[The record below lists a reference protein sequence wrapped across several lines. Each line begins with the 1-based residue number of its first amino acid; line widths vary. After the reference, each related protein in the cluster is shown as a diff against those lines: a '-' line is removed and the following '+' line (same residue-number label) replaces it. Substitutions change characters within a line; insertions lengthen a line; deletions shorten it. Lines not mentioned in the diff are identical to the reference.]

1 MHATEND
8 INIRHKGNEESD
20 EQYSP
25 PRGLIERLPSDQ
37 STQRPE
43 DTRNSIVPVKDSQE
57 NEKTTVTEDLA
68 FAEEHRESMAEMR
81 QKILNTL
88 EVVRHTNDHYMQI
101 PRFDCK
107 SIMKSHPSK
116 FRPLCPAVSKILQL
130 TDSDNDS
137 KNLVTV
143 SRIVEIRN
151 GIVTYSPDLKLI
163 SCATTGGDF
172 DFHCSSNVTD
182 MTRIGEHTVLATI
195 PFRKKIVFIN
205 PSSFHIK
212 SLDYSFFTISYFEH
226 STFVG
231 TEMFSKTIYLIDWDK
246 NKFEEKFSVKEIVG
260 NIAVG
265 PQYHILIA
273 LDNINRISCYTID
286 GRHLFQLRTHSI
298 DIPTDLTVYR
308 NYSYAVQGNVIYKI
322 SANGAVSQR
331 EIGIKARYIC
341 VATNNIYLTDRF
353 GLAHIIR
360 TNKDFWPRLSYHHQ
374 DHVPSLIN
382 QIHIDD
388 PSNITTIL
396 PMSASSVVIIYRDL
410 KAILVTDEGQP
421 FGGKCLTFKLQPSVF
436 CRVDSNTFLVLFS
449 EDRKLQYIT
458 CPQLTEGDLIDVE
471 SNYIQMCH
479 MVSNRSLAL
488 TTNEGKVEV
497 HILLIKTDHVD
508 IVNRISLEHDN
519 VAIAATPINFVVV
532 DRKKL
537 NLLFYSS
544 FGEELSK
551 KHIEFNGYPHHVFTD
566 KLYLYVIFRRES
578 LMTCYNIIGQR
589 KWQLKL
595 PSNFRCHAAVFQGT
609 AYVLDDLLSQI
620 LLYKYHDWS
629 DCHVTFQN
637 PYNKNLN
644 IRLEEKE
651 NDQVLIGEIC
661 HLANGQLVL
670 SDIYNDC
677 LLYISNEGNIVSRLS
692 LPSTATDICR
702 WNYNQIGVTLPLEKQ
717 LRVFGNV
724 SKAVISVSLN
734 QPYVRVCKLGESHII
749 CYCDKPSHLDIL
761 NINNCN
767 QVQII
772 HRINIPFVMKSL
784 SLENETLK
792 LLIVGKKAVFFYK
805 IIRRRSSVLPS
816 QVKTPSNLY
825 GDGGPY
831 SIEMIPNILLSQ
843 GKTQS
848 NLYGGRIDKM
858 CVHLIDNSRMFA
870 VNEHDLLVKDHVT
883 RSQINM
889 FIDLVDVFSR
899 NISLSEM
906 LSSRLYLQDL
916 TVSDKAHE
924 VVVLQSFGDKHPVE
938 IGCLVITENNLV
950 ALYDSTNQNIKIL
963 TFDVKDIDIS
973 DEGKTVVCEMANNG
987 NVKLFDEDGKLLCY
1001 RDFGSFVGGV
1011 CFTGERN
1018 ILVTLPNRQE
1028 IFQLK
1033 SQNLEKYKVWESQ
1046 VPYGIIWRK
1055 VGNIYWC
1062 VHINMIECDT
1072 IKIDG
1077 DQLKVLES
1085 VPLSNLDFGLHFPSI
1100 TSQKKGMFSNEL
1112 FNKLKN
1118 GGDGGERSTS
1128 RKIEVRRG
1136 NYIAEIYK
1144 SLILF
1149 QRVTER
1155 ICSRYFVLVISM
1167 KSSRSKCSVAT
1178 QNLTSSSNEKP
1189 SEEASIKR
1197 IGGLLSC

>member
-1 MHATEND
+1 
-8 INIRHKGNEESD
+8 
-20 EQYSP
+20 
-25 PRGLIERLPSDQ
+25 
-37 STQRPE
+37 
-43 DTRNSIVPVKDSQE
+43 
-57 NEKTTVTEDLA
+57 
-68 FAEEHRESMAEMR
+68 
-81 QKILNTL
+81 
-88 EVVRHTNDHYMQI
+88 MQI

-107 SIMKSHPSK
+107 SIMKSHSSK

-143 SRIVEIRN
+143 SRIVEICN

-246 NKFEEKFSVKEIVG
+246 NKFEEKFSVQEIVG

-273 LDNINRISCYTID
+273 LANINRISCYTID

-353 GLAHIIR
+353 GLVHIIR

-471 SNYIQMCH
+471 NNYIQMCH
-479 MVSNRSLAL
+479 MVSNRCLAL

-497 HILLIKTDHVD
+497 HILLIKKDHVD
-508 IVNRISLEHDN
+508 IVNRISLDHDN

-532 DRKKL
+532 DRKKR

-566 KLYLYVIFRRES
+566 KLYFYVIFRRES
-578 LMTCYNIIGQR
+578 LMTCYNITGQR

-609 AYVLDDLLSQI
+609 AYVRDDLLSRI

-692 LPSTATDICR
+692 LPSTATDVCR

-724 SKAVISVSLN
+724 SKAVISVALN
-734 QPYVRVCKLGESHII
+734 QAYVRVCKLGESHII

-761 NINNCN
+761 NIKNCN
-767 QVQII
+767 RVQII
-772 HRINIPFVMKSL
+772 HKINIPFVMKSL

-805 IIRRRSSVLPS
+805 IIR
-816 QVKTPSNLY
+816 
-825 GDGGPY
+825 
-831 SIEMIPNILLSQ
+831 
-843 GKTQS
+843 
-848 NLYGGRIDKM
+848 
-858 CVHLIDNSRMFA
+858 
-870 VNEHDLLVKDHVT
+870 
-883 RSQINM
+883 
-889 FIDLVDVFSR
+889 
-899 NISLSEM
+899 
-906 LSSRLYLQDL
+906 SSRWRWRRKKKY
-916 TVSDKAHE
+916 
-924 VVVLQSFGDKHPVE
+924 
-938 IGCLVITENNLV
+938 
-950 ALYDSTNQNIKIL
+950 IK
-963 TFDVKDIDIS
+963 
-973 DEGKTVVCEMANNG
+973 G
-987 NVKLFDEDGKLLCY
+987 
-1001 RDFGSFVGGV
+1001 
-1011 CFTGERN
+1011 
-1018 ILVTLPNRQE
+1018 
-1028 IFQLK
+1028 
-1033 SQNLEKYKVWESQ
+1033 
-1046 VPYGIIWRK
+1046 
-1055 VGNIYWC
+1055 
-1062 VHINMIECDT
+1062 
-1072 IKIDG
+1072 
-1077 DQLKVLES
+1077 
-1085 VPLSNLDFGLHFPSI
+1085 
-1100 TSQKKGMFSNEL
+1100 
-1112 FNKLKN
+1112 
-1118 GGDGGERSTS
+1118 
-1128 RKIEVRRG
+1128 IEVRRG
-1136 NYIAEIYK
+1136 NYIAESMLGIDEISVRRLPHRTAMFPLSFSLSGLLDSNSMFCFLNAFKLIMLQDNSIVVLLHKCTLMVTSGDGHLLYSQTFEKEAQDICQWTDESFVVLFRDDKQLMFFDTDLCLLKKITTEKPYNLMYKKNGKNLVCVFEDAPNECSNIPYVTYADILHIGGEMYEYKGRVNLGKEGKVVAMGVTSNEDIVVLKYKEDHYDVCWYRDNWVRSQQLMIQGEEPFPNIFNK
-1144 SLILF
+1144 SLTIHG
-1149 QRVTER
+1149 EN
-1155 ICSRYFVLVISM
+1155 IYISDFNNNIHQV
-1167 KSSRSKCSVAT
+1167 SVDSKCEIFLSSQEIEVCHIKAIHVSDYFIMIYG
-1178 QNLTSSSNEKP
+1178 NLDN
-1189 SEEASIKR
+1189 R
-1197 IGGLLSC
+1197 FDGLFYYER

>member
-1 MHATEND
+1 MSVEWRRSVRRCA
-8 INIRHKGNEESD
+8 S
-20 EQYSP
+20 
-25 PRGLIERLPSDQ
+25 LIGP
-37 STQRPE
+37 
-43 DTRNSIVPVKDSQE
+43 
-57 NEKTTVTEDLA
+57 
-68 FAEEHRESMAEMR
+68 
-81 QKILNTL
+81 KILDCEIVSTATVRYPDSSMLVDN
-88 EVVRHTNDHYMQI
+88 EVETEVEPVDDHYMQI

-107 SIMKSHPSK
+107 SIMKSHSSK

-143 SRIVEIRN
+143 SRIVEICN

-246 NKFEEKFSVKEIVG
+246 NKFEEKFSVQEIVG

-273 LDNINRISCYTID
+273 LANINRISCYTID

-308 NYSYAVQGNVIYKI
+308 NYSYALQGNVIYKI

-353 GLAHIIR
+353 GLVHIIR

-410 KAILVTDEGQP
+410 KAILVTGEGQP

-436 CRVDSNTFLVLFS
+436 CRVDSNTFIVLFS

-458 CPQLTEGDLIDVE
+458 CPQLTECDLIDVE
-471 SNYIQMCH
+471 NNYIQMCH
-479 MVSNRSLAL
+479 MVSNRCLAL
-488 TTNEGKVEV
+488 TTNEGNVEV

-508 IVNRISLEHDN
+508 IVNRITLEHDN

-532 DRKKL
+532 DRKKR

-566 KLYLYVIFRRES
+566 KLYFYVIFRRES
-578 LMTCYNIIGQR
+578 LMTCYNITGQR

-609 AYVLDDLLSQI
+609 AYVLDDLLSRI

-692 LPSTATDICR
+692 LPSTATDVCR

-724 SKAVISVSLN
+724 SKAVISVALN
-734 QPYVRVCKLGESHII
+734 QAYVRVCKLGESHII

-761 NINNCN
+761 NIKNCN

-772 HRINIPFVMKSL
+772 HKINIPFVMKSL

-805 IIRRRSSVLPS
+805 IIRKRRRSVLPS

-825 GDGGPY
+825 GYDGGPY

-906 LSSRLYLQDL
+906 LSTRS
-916 TVSDKAHE
+916 H
-924 VVVLQSFGDKHPVE
+924 
-938 IGCLVITENNLV
+938 
-950 ALYDSTNQNIKIL
+950 
-963 TFDVKDIDIS
+963 
-973 DEGKTVVCEMANNG
+973 
-987 NVKLFDEDGKLLCY
+987 
-1001 RDFGSFVGGV
+1001 
-1011 CFTGERN
+1011 CF
-1018 ILVTLPNRQE
+1018 
-1028 IFQLK
+1028 
-1033 SQNLEKYKVWESQ
+1033 
-1046 VPYGIIWRK
+1046 
-1055 VGNIYWC
+1055 
-1062 VHINMIECDT
+1062 
-1072 IKIDG
+1072 
-1077 DQLKVLES
+1077 
-1085 VPLSNLDFGLHFPSI
+1085 
-1100 TSQKKGMFSNEL
+1100 
-1112 FNKLKN
+1112 
-1118 GGDGGERSTS
+1118 
-1128 RKIEVRRG
+1128 
-1136 NYIAEIYK
+1136 
-1144 SLILF
+1144 
-1149 QRVTER
+1149 
-1155 ICSRYFVLVISM
+1155 
-1167 KSSRSKCSVAT
+1167 
-1178 QNLTSSSNEKP
+1178 
-1189 SEEASIKR
+1189 
-1197 IGGLLSC
+1197 